1 MRPFLRVNMT
11 RNNRGFNIWLDK
23 ELDENIPNTISA
35 YCINLN
41 ESPFCIEVIGSN
53 EFSKENDDWACYE
66 DWLPTNRNIAVSKEL
81 FGNSWEEA
89 QSNIESMVEGYLESD
104 FRNVKKLK
112 SAKTLAIG
120 FVDGILSYF
129 W

>member
-1 MRPFLRVNMT
+1 MIQ
-11 RNNRGFNIWLDK
+11 NNKDFNTWLNNQ
-23 ELDENIPNTISA
+23 LDENIPDIISA

-41 ESPFCIEVIGSN
+41 ESPFCIEIIGSK

-89 QSNIESMVEGYLESD
+89 QSNITGMVEGYLESD
-104 FRNVKKLK
+104 LRNVKKLK
-112 SAKTLAIG
+112 LAKTLAIG
-120 FVDGILSYF
+120 FVDGNLSYF